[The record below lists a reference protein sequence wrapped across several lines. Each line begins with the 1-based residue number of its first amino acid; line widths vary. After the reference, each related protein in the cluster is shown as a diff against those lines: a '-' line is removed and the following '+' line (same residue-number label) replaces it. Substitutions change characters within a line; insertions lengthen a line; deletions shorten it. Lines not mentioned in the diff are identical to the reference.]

1 MKKLVVL
8 TGAGISA
15 ESGLSTFRDADGLW
29 NNYPVMDVAS
39 HDGFVRNPALI
50 HSFYNSL
57 RRQLLDKKPNAAHLG
72 LKELEKD
79 FDVRIITQNVDDLHE
94 RAGSSHVLHLH
105 GELMKVRSMTHEERV
120 DIGRHARRVW
130 RPCEA
135 AHRVLPG
142 GCAQLRPG
150 CENCPGGRHLCGYR
164 HIAQRL
170 SCRRTA
176 LLRAKERANL
186 LYRPSPGCNSRGR
199 GQRHGDSRTGDCR
212 RQRTNQK
219 T

>member
-50 HSFYNSL
+50 HSFYNGL

-105 GELMKVRSMTHEERV
+105 GELMKVRSMTHEERFFTKSH
-120 DIGRHARRVW
+120 D
-130 RPCEA
+130 
-135 AHRVLPG
+135 
-142 GCAQLRPG
+142 
-150 CENCPGGRHLCGYR
+150 
-164 HIAQRL
+164 
-170 SCRRTA
+170 
-176 LLRAKERANL
+176 
-186 LYRPSPGCNSRGR
+186 
-199 GQRHGDSRTGDCR
+199 
-212 RQRTNQK
+212 
-219 T
+219 